1 MASIPTAAEQGYD
14 VEWPIVRGFYVGP
27 KVSDADYKVWAD
39 TFTQLMATPA
49 YDKLR
54 SERGLFPMALTGA
67 PLDAYVKKQVAGYRK
82 LAEEFG
88 LNVVPAK

>member
-1 MASIPTAAEQGYD
+1 M
-14 VEWPIVRGFYVGP
+14 
-27 KVSDADYKVWAD
+27 SDADYKTWAD
-39 TFTQLMATPA
+39 TFNKLLATPA

-54 SERGLFPMALTGA
+54 NERGLFPMALTGA
-67 PLDAYVKKQVAGYRK
+67 PLDAFVKKQVTTYCK